1 MSSQVTAICAL
12 QIRQAWDFAYQ
23 QLIAPSNASESI
35 LERIIRLDTVL
46 VDRPRPKDPPAP
58 EQLEQ
63 DMRDQ
68 MHHRSKRSR
77 QAEEQHQTHRSKSGS
92 HKEKNKKRRR
102 ERSLEFMDPDLD
114 DAPESHV
121 KEKSRRKSS
130 KHHKS
135 DRHSSRRTSSPSPA
149 QNAQHIHFD

>member
-1 MSSQVTAICAL
+1 MLLCV
-12 QIRQAWDFAYQ
+12 QIKQAFDFAYQ
-23 QLIAPSNASESI
+23 QLIAPSDPSES
-35 LERIIRLDTVL
+35 LPERIIRLDTVL
-46 VDRPRPKDPPAP
+46 VDRPRPVDPPGP

-63 DMRDQ
+63 EMRDQ

-77 QAEEQHQTHRSKSGS
+77 QHEAHKEGHDNKSGS
-92 HKEKNKKRRR
+92 HKEKSRKRRR

-114 DAPESHV
+114 DTPPSHG
-121 KEKSRRKSS
+121 KEKKRRRSS

-149 QNAQHIHFD
+149 DNAQHIHFD

>member
-1 MSSQVTAICAL
+1 MVL
-12 QIRQAWDFAYQ
+12 QIRQAFDFAYQ
-23 QLIAPSNASESI
+23 QLIAPSDASESL

-63 DMRDQ
+63 DMRDR

-77 QAEEQHQTHRSKSGS
+77 PPDTHKEPHRSKSSS
-92 HKEKNKKRRR
+92 HREKGKKRRR

-114 DAPESHV
+114 DEPASHG
-121 KEKSRRKSS
+121 KDKGRRKSN

-135 DRHSSRRTSSPSPA
+135 DRHISRRNSSPSPA
-149 QNAQHIHFD
+149 RSAQHIHFD